1 MYSCSLHF
9 LYFFI
14 MKVAEI
20 EVSYSSSNDEIVK
33 ITKSQDA
40 YDLVLTHWNLN
51 TIELQEEVKLI
62 LLNRANIVLG
72 IHNLSKGGISQSIV
86 DIKLVLSIALKCN
99 ASSIIMAHNH
109 PSGNLKYSKSDKNI
123 TSKLK
128 DACRIVDLV
137 LFDHLIVTNSG
148 YYSFADKEGM

>member
-1 MYSCSLHF
+1 
-9 LYFFI
+9 

-20 EVSYSSSNDEIVK
+20 KISYSSNYDDVVK

-40 YDLVLTHWNLN
+40 YDLVMEYWNLDN
-51 TIELQEEVKLI
+51 IELLEEVKLI
-62 LLNRANIVLG
+62 LLNRANRVLG
-72 IHNLSKGGISQSIV
+72 IHKLSKGGVSQSIV
-86 DIKLVLSIALKCN
+86 DIKLILSIALKCN
-99 ASSIIMAHNH
+99 ATSIILVHNH